1 MKLEFSG
8 SPAIAAPPE
17 RVWERLMDLHFV
29 ARSAPGVETIQAI
42 DPTHFKVISGFGAGS
57 IRVKLAMDV
66 ELYDIIEGRSAKMR
80 VHGKAAGSAI
90 DVISNMRIDGTG
102 PGATRL
108 SWSATT
114 EVSGPVA
121 NLGGRLMEGAA
132 RRLTEQFWIDFAQRV
147 GQED

>member
-57 IRVKLAMDV
+57 IRVKLTMDV
-66 ELYDIIEGRSAKMR
+66 ELYDILEGRSAKMR
-80 VHGKAAGSAI
+80 IQGKAAGSAI
-90 DVISNMRIDGTG
+90 DVISAMRIADAG
-102 PGATRL
+102 PGTTQL

-114 EVSGPVA
+114 EVSGAVA

-147 GQED
+147 GQE